1 MTKKRISLWQNKE
14 IEDKRMKKEITRKMV
29 ITKEIKKKGK
39 EINNKRQMMSFCC
52 EAVQSGTNVSE
63 EPAASIFRAQETVQ
77 PSALKTR
84 QHVPAKGS
92 YLPTYQT
99 T

>member
-1 MTKKRISLWQNKE
+1 
-14 IEDKRMKKEITRKMV
+14 
-29 ITKEIKKKGK
+29 
-39 EINNKRQMMSFCC
+39 MSFCC